1 MAGAGGCSGGSS
13 SSSYATTYTYAQPA
27 PAAAWGGQ
35 SFTATSTIGAELTRA
50 EPKQRPP
57 QLATQADIK
66 ALRDDLAAMMTE
78 VRDLG
83 QRITALEKR

>member
-1 MAGAGGCSGGSS
+1 MAGAGGCSGSS

-35 SFTATSTIGAELTRA
+35 TFTTTSTIGAELTRA